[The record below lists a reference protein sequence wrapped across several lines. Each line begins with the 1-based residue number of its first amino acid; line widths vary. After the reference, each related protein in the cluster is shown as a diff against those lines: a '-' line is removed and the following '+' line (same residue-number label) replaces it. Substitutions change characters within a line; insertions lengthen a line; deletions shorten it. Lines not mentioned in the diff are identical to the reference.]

1 MPQGRNFLIS
11 QELGKMKEYN
21 IYRYTW
27 NERIRYSLTGMAA
40 GAVLSYLFYH
50 NLIVCLMFAVA
61 GAAVYPQYQKR
72 ILAERQQWLLMVEF
86 KDAME
91 SMTAALAAG
100 YSMENAITEACRDM
114 LLLQGRE
121 TKMIQELSEIKKKL
135 RLQHTLDELLLD
147 LGRRSGVEDIVTF
160 AQIYATARRSGGNLV
175 RIMKRTADN
184 ITEKIEIQREIRT
197 MIAGKK
203 MEAAC
208 MTVIPLCIILYLQIG
223 SPDFLSPLYG
233 NAAGVVF
240 MSAALLIYLA
250 GVIWLRRIMNIQ
262 C

>member
-1 MPQGRNFLIS
+1 
-11 QELGKMKEYN
+11 MKDYN

-27 NERIRYSLTGMAA
+27 RERIQNSLIGMAA
-40 GAVLSYLFYH
+40 GVVLSYLFYH
-50 NLIVCLMFAVA
+50 NWLLCLATGLA
-61 GAAVYPQYQKR
+61 GGALYPKYRKQV
-72 ILAERQQWLLMVEF
+72 LAERQKWSLMVEF

-91 SMTAALAAG
+91 SMIAALAAG
-100 YSMENAITEACRDM
+100 YSMENAITEAYHDM
-114 LLLQGRE
+114 LLLQGGE
-121 TKMIQELSEIKKKL
+121 TEMLRELSEIRKKL
-135 RLQHTLDELLLD
+135 QLQHTLDELLLD

-184 ITEKIEIQREIRT
+184 IAEKIEIQREIQT

-203 MEAAC
+203 MEAIC
-208 MTVIPLCIILYLQIG
+208 MMVIPLCIILYLQIG
-223 SPDFLSPLYG
+223 SPDFLSPLYV
-233 NAAGVVF
+233 NPMGVIF

-250 GVIWLRRIMNIQ
+250 GVIWIRRIMNIR